1 MKKLILFFA
10 VIYFVYSSSE
20 CNGYETQPKD
30 AATCLNLGAGETDN
44 TCCFFEQKA
53 EDSRKCYELPK
64 DATKRESYI
73 KEHYPAFT
81 KYTYTCF
88 GSFLKTSLLLLT
100 SLILL

>member
-20 CNGYETQPKD
+20 CNGETSPKD
-30 AATCLNLGAGETDN
+30 AITCFNLGAGETDN
-44 TCCFFEQKA
+44 TCCFFEQKK
-53 EDSRKCYELPK
+53 ENIKRCYELPK
-64 DATKRESYI
+64 DATKRDAYI
-73 KEHYPAFT
+73 KENYPAFT
-81 KYTYTCF
+81 SYTYTCF

>member
-20 CNGYETQPKD
+20 CNSETSPKD
-30 AATCLNLGAGETDN
+30 AATCYKLGAGETDN
-44 TCCFFEQKA
+44 TCCFFEQTK
-53 EDSRKCYELPK
+53 EGIKRCYELPK
-64 DATKRESYI
+64 DATKREEYI
-73 KEHYPAFT
+73 KVNYPEFT
-81 KYTYTCF
+81 SYTYTCF